1 MPLQK
6 WKMESG
12 VFAAAQAKGRALM
25 RAKDYAGA
33 AAVFSA
39 SLIAAAADVTEGK
52 AVESAQEGTSVATG
66 NEPCQPTDREE
77 TKAAGGSAQKSQLM
91 WSVDEA
97 GANGT
102 RLLHAKAW
110 WCAGETARALTIVEE
125 LIAMSVA
132 TGTPGDGTADSRA
145 GNCLEPGSALH
156 HEVFRT
162 LVKLTL
168 ELLVAH
174 AAAASTSTPTAADPA
189 TTPTCTAPVKPTQGQ
204 LDAALAACK
213 LIAPSLLAKGRE
225 GTFELVR
232 STEHVRTYSP
242 KHTNP
247 AISVCLWVLVA
258 KCSTCRF
265 PTLPGLSAWEGA
277 RSFLF
282 MPCSPLVMNC
292 TVHISSGSRLRV
304 RSQTACC

>member
-1 MPLQK
+1 M
-6 WKMESG
+6 
-12 VFAAAQAKGRALM
+12 FAAAQAKGRALM

-39 SLIAAAADVTEGK
+39 SLIARAADVTEGQ
-52 AVESAQEGTSVATG
+52 AVESVQEGTSVTTG
-66 NEPCQPTDREE
+66 DEPCQPTDGEE
-77 TKAAGGSAQKSQLM
+77 KKAAGGSAQKSQLM

-132 TGTPGDGTADSRA
+132 TGTPGDGTAAARA

-174 AAAASTSTPTAADPA
+174 AAAANTSTPTAADSSN
-189 TTPTCTAPVKPTQGQ
+189 TPTCTAPVKPTQGQ

-232 STEHVRTYSP
+232 STYAP
-242 KHTNP
+242 KQANP
-247 AISVCLWVLVA
+247 ATSGCLRVLGV

-265 PTLPGLSAWEGA
+265 PHCLVVCLGTCAPT
-277 RSFLF
+277 FLF
-282 MPCSPLVMNC
+282 MPCYPLVMNC